1 MDGKQCAGSVLGLA
15 NQIKGYL
22 IRRQALR
29 YAGEDSELCSGVVS

>member
-22 IRRQALR
+22 IRRQGAAVR
-29 YAGEDSELCSGVVS
+29 R